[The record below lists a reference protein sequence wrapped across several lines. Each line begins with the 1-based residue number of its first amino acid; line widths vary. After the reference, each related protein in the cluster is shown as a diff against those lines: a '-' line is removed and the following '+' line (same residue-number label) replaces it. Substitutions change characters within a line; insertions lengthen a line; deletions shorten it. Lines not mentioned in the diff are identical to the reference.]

1 MQGAQ
6 RAPQL
11 FGLASLAQRSPQR
24 CVPVTH
30 VNVHAPPTHAGT
42 PLAGAVQRTQVG
54 PHSVTLSSGAQEL
67 PQAWKPA
74 SQTTP
79 HAPATHVAAPP
90 GGAMHGVHDVPHEA
104 GESLLRQV
112 PPHA

>member
-1 MQGAQ
+1 
-6 RAPQL
+6 
-11 FGLASLAQRSPQR
+11 
-24 CVPVTH
+24 
-30 VNVHAPPTHAGT
+30 
-42 PLAGAVQRTQVG
+42 VG